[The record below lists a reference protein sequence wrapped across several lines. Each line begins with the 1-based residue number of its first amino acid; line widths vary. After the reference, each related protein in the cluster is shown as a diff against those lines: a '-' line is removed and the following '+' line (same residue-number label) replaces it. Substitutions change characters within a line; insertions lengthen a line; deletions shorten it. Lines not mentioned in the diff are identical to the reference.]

1 MKKGQEWTKETKET
15 EQEEE
20 KKQMTKRGKT
30 GQKERKRQ
38 SKKGIV
44 CYSRDSRRESY
55 QTEAQEYSTTAASGR
70 TES

>member
-20 KKQMTKRGKT
+20 KKQVARRRQDWPKGE
-30 GQKERKRQ
+30 KETEQ
-38 SKKGIV
+38 EGIV
-44 CYSRDSRRESY
+44 CYSRDSSRESY
-55 QTEAQEYSTTAASGR
+55 QTVAQEYITTAASGR

>member
-20 KKQMTKRGKT
+20 KQEGGKT

-44 CYSRDSRRESY
+44 CYSRDSSRESY
-55 QTEAQEYSTTAASGR
+55 QTEAPEYITTAASGR